1 MSLRATVMFIV
12 AIDAYGQAQQAAPP
26 APTKSASAQTPKGKE
41 PAIRY
46 VESGSGVVAVN
57 PAQPYRPI
65 PVGAVAPR
73 DSIFGFYLRVLNP
86 QQINWGTEIDRRL
99 ANLREQSVGNP
110 YFRLASF
117 QLGLIV
123 ILLMLCWVWW
133 DKMRQ
138 IKWVAAECLTDA
150 LNARTI
156 AESRALEAI
165 DRHNRHIELCN
176 RVIEGQS
183 SGIGGTLDAGN
194 SALTVREL
202 QTELAA
208 SRANCARLEHELEQS
223 KTEHVQVDGRL
234 AALEA
239 ELKRKAAH
247 PDPDLVA
254 RLERA
259 ESELAGKKDRKAKP

>member
-1 MSLRATVMFIV
+1 MSLRATVMFLV
-12 AIDAYGQAQQAAPP
+12 AIDAFGQAPQTAPP
-26 APTKSASAQTPKGKE
+26 APTKSAPAQTPKGKE

-183 SGIGGTLDAGN
+183 SGIGGTTRCGKFGADCARTANG
-194 SALTVREL
+194 ACGIAREL
-202 QTELAA
+202 CAVAARVGPKQGRTCAGGRAAGYSRSRAKAQGCA
-208 SRANCARLEHELEQS
+208 SRSRLGGASGARR
-223 KTEHVQVDGRL
+223 V
-234 AALEA
+234 
-239 ELKRKAAH
+239 
-247 PDPDLVA
+247 
-254 RLERA
+254 
-259 ESELAGKKDRKAKP
+259 

>member
-1 MSLRATVMFIV
+1 MSLKAILLFLV
-12 AIDAYGQAQQAAPP
+12 AMDAFGQAPQPAPP
-26 APTKSASAQTPKGKE
+26 AQTQKGKE

-57 PAQPYRPI
+57 PAQPYRPM
-65 PVGAVAPR
+65 PVRAAAPR

-86 QQINWGTEIDRRL
+86 RQINWGTEIDLRL
-99 ANLREQSVGNP
+99 ASLREQSVGNP

-176 RVIEGQS
+176 RVIEGQA
-183 SGIGGTLDAGN
+183 SGIGGTTDSGN
-194 SALTVREL
+194 AALTVREL

>member
-1 MSLRATVMFIV
+1 MRLKAILMFLV
-12 AIDAYGQAQQAAPP
+12 AIGAFGQAPQTAPP
-26 APTKSASAQTPKGKE
+26 ASTKSATAPSPKGKE

-46 VESGSGVVAVN
+46 MESGSGVVAVN

-65 PVGAVAPR
+65 PVGAAAPR

-86 QQINWGTEIDRRL
+86 RQINWGTEIDRRL
-99 ANLREQSVGNP
+99 ANLREQSIGNP

-123 ILLMLCWVWW
+123 ILLLLCWVWW

-150 LNARTI
+150 LNAKML
-156 AESRALEAI
+156 AEGRAVDAI

-176 RVIEGQS
+176 RVIEGQG
-183 SGIGGTLDAGN
+183 SGIGGTQDSGN
-194 SALTVREL
+194 AALTVREL

-208 SRANCARLEHELEQS
+208 SRANCARLQHELDQS
-223 KTEHVQVDGRL
+223 RVEHAQVDGRL
-234 AALEA
+234 ASP
-239 ELKRKAAH
+239 RS
-247 PDPDLVA
+247 
-254 RLERA
+254 RA
-259 ESELAGKKDRKAKP
+259 KTKGAQSRP

>member
-1 MSLRATVMFIV
+1 MSLRATLILLVTIGAF
-12 AIDAYGQAQQAAPP
+12 GQAPQTAPP
-26 APTKSASAQTPKGKE
+26 APAKSVPAQTPKGKE
-41 PAIRY
+41 PTIRY
-46 VESGSGVVAVN
+46 VENGSGVVAVN

-65 PVGAVAPR
+65 PVGAVAQR

-86 QQINWGTEIDRRL
+86 RQINWGTEVDRIL
-99 ANLREQSVGNP
+99 GNLREQSVGNP

-150 LNARTI
+150 LNAKTL
-156 AESRALEAI
+156 AESRAVDAI

-183 SGIGGTLDAGN
+183 SGIGGTLEAGN

-202 QTELAA
+202 QMELAA
-208 SRANCARLEHELEQS
+208 SRANCARLQHELDQS
-223 KTEHVQVDGRL
+223 KVEHAQVDERL
-234 AALEA
+234 ATLEV
-239 ELKRKAAH
+239 ELRRKVAH
-247 PDPDLVA
+247 PDADLVV

-259 ESELAGKKDRKAKP
+259 ESELAGRKVRKARA

>member
-1 MSLRATVMFIV
+1 MILSL
-12 AIDAYGQAQQAAPP
+12 
-26 APTKSASAQTPKGKE
+26 
-41 PAIRY
+41 
-46 VESGSGVVAVN
+46 ESGSAVVAVK
-57 PAQPYRPI
+57 PEQPYRPS
-65 PVGAVAPR
+65 PVCAVAPR
-73 DSIFGFYLRVLNP
+73 DSSFGFYLRVLNP
-86 QQINWGTEIDRRL
+86 RQVNWGTEIDRSL

-208 SRANCARLEHELEQS
+208 SRANCARLQDELEQS

>member
-12 AIDAYGQAQQAAPP
+12 AIDAYGQAPQAAPP
-26 APTKSASAQTPKGKE
+26 APSKSASAQTPKGKE

-86 QQINWGTEIDRRL
+86 QQINWGTEIDLRL

-138 IKWVAAECLTDA
+138 I
-150 LNARTI
+150 
-156 AESRALEAI
+156 
-165 DRHNRHIELCN
+165 
-176 RVIEGQS
+176 
-183 SGIGGTLDAGN
+183 SGLPR
-194 SALTVREL
+194 SV
-202 QTELAA
+202 
-208 SRANCARLEHELEQS
+208 
-223 KTEHVQVDGRL
+223 
-234 AALEA
+234 
-239 ELKRKAAH
+239 
-247 PDPDLVA
+247 
-254 RLERA
+254 
-259 ESELAGKKDRKAKP
+259 

>member
-1 MSLRATVMFIV
+1 MLRKSTLLLLVVIEAF
-12 AIDAYGQAQQAAPP
+12 GQAPQPVPP
-26 APTKSASAQTPKGKE
+26 APTKDAPAQTQKGKE
-41 PAIRY
+41 PPIQY
-46 VESGSGVVAVN
+46 VGSGAGVVGVN

-65 PVGAVAPR
+65 PVGAATPR
-73 DSIFGFYLRVLNP
+73 DSIFTFYLRVLNP
-86 QQINWGTEIDRRL
+86 HQINWGTGIDQRL

-117 QLGLIV
+117 QLGFIV

-138 IKWVAAECLTDA
+138 IKWVAAECLTDV
-150 LNARTI
+150 LNAKVL
-156 AESRALEAI
+156 AESRAVEAI

-183 SGIGGTLDAGN
+183 SGVGGPSDGSNA
-194 SALTVREL
+194 ALTIREL

-208 SRANCARLEHELEQS
+208 SRANCARLQNELDQS
-223 KTEHVQVDGRL
+223 KVEHAQVDGRL
-234 AALEA
+234 ATLEA
-239 ELKRKAAH
+239 ELRRKVAN
-247 PDPDLVA
+247 PDPDLIA

-259 ESELAGKKDRKAKP
+259 EAELAGRKTRKAKP

>member
-1 MSLRATVMFIV
+1 MSLRATLVFLI
-12 AIDAYGQAQQAAPP
+12 AIGAFGQTPQAAPP
-26 APTKSASAQTPKGKE
+26 TPTKSAPVQTPKGKE
-41 PAIRY
+41 PGLRY

-57 PAQPYRPI
+57 PARPYRPI

-99 ANLREQSVGNP
+99 ENLREQSVGNP

-117 QLGLIV
+117 QSGLIV

-150 LNARTI
+150 LNSKTL
-156 AESRALEAI
+156 AESRAVDAI

-208 SRANCARLEHELEQS
+208 SRANCARLQHELDQS
-223 KTEHVQVDGRL
+223 KVEHAQVDGRL
-234 AALEA
+234 ATLEA
-239 ELKRKAAH
+239 ALKRKTSH

-259 ESELAGKKDRKAKP
+259 ESELAGRKDRKTKP

>member
-1 MSLRATVMFIV
+1 MSLRATLMFLV
-12 AIDAYGQAQQAAPP
+12 AMDAFGQAPRQRRRPRKR
-26 APTKSASAQTPKGKE
+26 TAQTPKGKE

-57 PAQPYRPI
+57 PAQPYRPM
-65 PVGAVAPR
+65 PVGAAAPR

-150 LNARTI
+150 LNARTHRR
-156 AESRALEAI
+156 EPGSGG
-165 DRHNRHIELCN
+165 NRPP
-176 RVIEGQS
+176 QP
-183 SGIGGTLDAGN
+183 
-194 SALTVREL
+194 
-202 QTELAA
+202 
-208 SRANCARLEHELEQS
+208 
-223 KTEHVQVDGRL
+223 
-234 AALEA
+234 
-239 ELKRKAAH
+239 AH
-247 PDPDLVA
+247 
-254 RLERA
+254 
-259 ESELAGKKDRKAKP
+259 

>member
-1 MSLRATVMFIV
+1 MSLRATLVLLV
-12 AIDAYGQAQQAAPP
+12 AIGAFGQAPQTAPLAP
-26 APTKSASAQTPKGKE
+26 ATIASPSTPKGKE

-46 VESGSGVVAVN
+46 MENGSGVVAVN

-65 PVGAVAPR
+65 PVGVVAPR

-86 QQINWGTEIDRRL
+86 HQINWGTEIDRIL
-99 ANLREQSVGNP
+99 GNLYQHSIGNP

-123 ILLMLCWVWW
+123 ILLILCWVWW

-138 IKWVAAECLTDA
+138 IKWVAAEYLTDA
-150 LNARTI
+150 LNAKTL
-156 AESRALEAI
+156 AERRAVDAI

-183 SGIGGTLDAGN
+183 SGIGGTPDAGI
-194 SALTVREL
+194 VREL

-208 SRANCARLEHELEQS
+208 SRANCARLQHELDQS
-223 KTEHVQVDGRL
+223 KIEQAQVDGRL
-234 AALEA
+234 AALEV
-239 ELKRKAAH
+239 ELRRKVAH
-247 PDPDLVA
+247 PDADLVV

-259 ESELAGKKDRKAKP
+259 ESELAGRKARKARA

>member
-1 MSLRATVMFIV
+1 MRATLVFLV
-12 AIDAYGQAQQAAPP
+12 AMDAFGQAPP
-26 APTKSASAQTPKGKE
+26 VRRRRRRHPNGKD

-57 PAQPYRPI
+57 PRSPI
-65 PVGAVAPR
+65 DPCPLARRQPR

-99 ANLREQSVGNP
+99 ATLREQSVGNP

-150 LNARTI
+150 INARTHRR
-156 AESRALEAI
+156 EPGSGG
-165 DRHNRHIELCN
+165 NRPS
-176 RVIEGQS
+176 QP
-183 SGIGGTLDAGN
+183 
-194 SALTVREL
+194 
-202 QTELAA
+202 
-208 SRANCARLEHELEQS
+208 
-223 KTEHVQVDGRL
+223 
-234 AALEA
+234 
-239 ELKRKAAH
+239 AH
-247 PDPDLVA
+247 
-254 RLERA
+254 
-259 ESELAGKKDRKAKP
+259 

>member
-1 MSLRATVMFIV
+1 MSLRATLVFLV
-12 AIDAYGQAQQAAPP
+12 AMDAFGQAPQSAPP
-26 APTKSASAQTPKGKE
+26 AQTPKGKE
-41 PAIRY
+41 PGLRY

-57 PAQPYRPI
+57 PAHPYRPI

-150 LNARTI
+150 LNAKTL
-156 AESRALEAI
+156 AESRAVDAI

-176 RVIEGQS
+176 RVIEGQG

-202 QTELAA
+202 HTELAA
-208 SRANCARLEHELEQS
+208 SRANCARLEHELDQS
-223 KTEHVQVDGRL
+223 KVEHAQVDGRL
-234 AALEA
+234 ATLEA
-239 ELKRKAAH
+239 ELRRKAAH
-247 PDPDLVA
+247 PDHDLVA

-259 ESELAGKKDRKAKP
+259 ESELAGRKDRKTKP

>member
-1 MSLRATVMFIV
+1 MRPKAILMFLIATG
-12 AIDAYGQAQQAAPP
+12 ASGQAPQPAPP
-26 APTKSASAQTPKGKE
+26 ATTKSATPQSSKGKE
-41 PAIRY
+41 PAIRF

-57 PAQPYRPI
+57 PEQPYRPM
-65 PVGAVAPR
+65 PVGAAAPR

-86 QQINWGTEIDRRL
+86 RQVNWGTEIDRRL
-99 ANLREQSVGNP
+99 ATLHEQSIGNP

-123 ILLMLCWVWW
+123 ILLLLCWVWW

-150 LNARTI
+150 LNARI
-156 AESRALEAI
+156 LAERRAVHAI

-176 RVIEGQS
+176 RVIEGQA
-183 SGIGGTLDAGN
+183 SGIGGTPDSGN
-194 SALTVREL
+194 AALTVREL

-208 SRANCARLEHELEQS
+208 SRANCARLQHELDQS
-223 KTEHVQVDGRL
+223 RVEHAQVDGRL

-239 ELKRKAAH
+239 ELRRKAAN

-259 ESELAGKKDRKAKP
+259 ESELAGRKDRKVKS